1 MKKDM
6 ANGNYKYVW
15 RCAKCSNHFAN
26 IHRSEGIIKMEKKC
40 PKCKSVNS
48 LTLTEKE
55 VYMQCRL
62 YDPRINDYNGDAEE
76 NRFMTG
82 SE

>member
-1 MKKDM
+1 M

-15 RCAKCSNHFAN
+15 RCAKCSCHFAN
-26 IHRSEGIIKMEKKC
+26 IQRSDGIIKMEKKC
-40 PKCKSVNS
+40 PKCKSVNT

-62 YDPRINDYNGDAEE
+62 YDPHTNGYNGDSE
-76 NRFMTG
+76 NSYILPR
-82 SE
+82 E